1 MDNEILVRASKVR
14 RDKKILKIIK
24 LALLIFVLLLIIAY
38 IIVSF
43 VYNNGNFSVSLDR
56 NLYTKN
62 KLIIYDDP
70 NYKVFRTELYAKTV
84 DYFDN
89 ISYKWLP
96 NDLHDHVG
104 GSHNGENYIAYTF
117 YIENTGE
124 DKVEYYTEIIIDD
137 VIKEVDEAIR
147 VRVYKE
153 KTENT
158 YAKISKDGGPEKMT
172 VPFESETLITKDKVK
187 DFKPGD
193 IIKYT
198 IVVWL
203 EGSDPDCND
212 NILGGEIKMHMQFN
226 SEFVEK

>member
-14 RDKKILKIIK
+14 RDKKILKVIK

-96 NDLHDHVG
+96 DDLHEHVG

-117 YIENTGE
+117 YIENTGD
-124 DKVEYYTEIIIDD
+124 DKVEYYTEIVVDD

-153 KTENT
+153 EYEETF
-158 YAKISKDGGPEKMT
+158 AKKGKDGNAEKAT
-172 VPFESETLITKDKVK
+172 VPFISDTLITKDNVK
-187 DFKPGD
+187 NFGPGD

-226 SEFVEK
+226 SEFIEK